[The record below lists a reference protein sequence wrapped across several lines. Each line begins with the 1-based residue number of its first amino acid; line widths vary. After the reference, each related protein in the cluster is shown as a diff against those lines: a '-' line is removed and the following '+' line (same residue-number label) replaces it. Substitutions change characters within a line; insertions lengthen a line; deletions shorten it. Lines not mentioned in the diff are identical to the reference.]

1 MSSVYNLIEFRVDCT
16 MSERLLHERWGKS
29 VFAMT
34 NSEKRGLQ
42 ASVDGFAHEHIVAG
56 ILMKRYQNVSLVDL
70 PLSPYDIII
79 VFKDSEG
86 KESIVRTQVKT
97 ATKSLSFIG
106 GTRGGVDRK
115 YISGVKE
122 YKQSTKTS
130 DVVIG
135 FHPQPRGSFNLY
147 FVPTILIEQLEQ
159 KSISLSKI
167 KSLKNNYEMLEN
179 CKNKDYVFSACKRFG
194 ILQ

>member
-1 MSSVYNLIEFRVDCT
+1 MSDSDT
-16 MSERLLHERWGKS
+16 
-29 VFAMT
+29 
-34 NSEKRGLQ
+34 RGLQ

-79 VFKDSEG
+79 VFKDLAG
-86 KESIVRTQVKT
+86 KENILRAQVKT
-97 ATKSLSFIG
+97 ATKGISFIG

-122 YKQSTKTS
+122 YRQSTKTS

-135 FHPQPRGSFNLY
+135 FHPRGQDAFDLY
-147 FVPTILIEQLEQ
+147 FVSTILIEQLEQ
-159 KSISLSKI
+159 KSISLKKI
-167 KSLKNNYEMLEN
+167 QGLKNNYEMLEQ
-179 CKNKDYVFSACKRFG
+179 CKNRDYVIKKCCEFG